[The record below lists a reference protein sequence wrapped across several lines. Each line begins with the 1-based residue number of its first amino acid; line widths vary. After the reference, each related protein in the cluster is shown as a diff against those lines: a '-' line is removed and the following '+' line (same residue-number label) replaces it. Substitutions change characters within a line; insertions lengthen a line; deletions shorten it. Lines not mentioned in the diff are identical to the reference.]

1 MIRRSATVLTLGLA
15 AGLAMA
21 APASAEMDEAA
32 RQARWDELRHAI
44 FGDHAVKDGADLV
57 RIEAAERAE
66 DAAIVPVTIALAE
79 PIQKRVRN
87 LYFVI
92 DDNPSPMA
100 AVFHFG
106 AAAEPRSVATRVRID
121 DYTYMHAVAELD
133 DGTLYA
139 SQRFIKAAGGCS
151 APAAADQAAALTRLG
166 KMKLAFQGVAQLG
179 APVTAQ
185 LLISHPNSSGLQ
197 MDQVTRN
204 YIPADFIQKV
214 RVTYAGEPVVTVDS
228 DIALSEDPSIRF
240 AFLPRKAGEV
250 QVDVED
256 SNQRHFTQHWPL
268 PPATD

>member
-1 MIRRSATVLTLGLA
+1 MRRRSALALLLGVAAVLSV
-15 AGLAMA
+15 A

-44 FGDHAVKDGADLV
+44 FGDHAVKDGGDLV

-66 DAAIVPVTIALAE
+66 DAAIVPVTLALGE
-79 PIQKRVRN
+79 PIRKRVRK

-92 DDNPSPMA
+92 DDNPSPLA
-100 AVFHFG
+100 AVFRFG

-121 DYTYMHAVAELD
+121 DYTYLHAVAELD
-133 DGTLYA
+133 DGTLY
-139 SQRFIKAAGGCS
+139 SSRRFIKAAGGCS
-151 APAAADQAAALTRLG
+151 APAAADQAAAQARRG
-166 KMKLAFQGVAQLG
+166 KMKLAFQGTAQLG

-204 YIPADFIQKV
+204 YIPADFIQQV
-214 RVTYAGEPVVTVDS
+214 RVTYAGEPVLTVES

-240 AFLPRKAGEV
+240 AFVPKQPGDV
-250 QVDVED
+250 QVEVDD
-256 SNQRHFTQHWPL
+256 SNQRHFAQRWPF
-268 PPATD
+268 PAATD